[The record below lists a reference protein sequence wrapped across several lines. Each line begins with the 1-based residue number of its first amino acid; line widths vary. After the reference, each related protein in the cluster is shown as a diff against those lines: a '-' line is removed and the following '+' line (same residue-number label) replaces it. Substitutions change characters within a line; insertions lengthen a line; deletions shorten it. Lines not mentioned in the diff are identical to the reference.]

1 MRAVLNLGHT
11 VGHGIEA
18 ASGYARYRHGEAIA
32 IGLIAALRLSG
43 AEELRAE
50 VGALLARAGLPVAL
64 DPAIDVDAVLDA
76 IGRDKKRTAE
86 GIGFVLIEGP
96 GRVEFG
102 RPVDADS
109 LRRAVEE
116 LRSS

>member
-1 MRAVLNLGHT
+1 VLTLGHT

-32 IGLIAALRLSG
+32 IGLMAALRLSG
-43 AEELRAE
+43 TEALHEE
-50 VGALLARAGLPVAL
+50 VGELLVRAGLPVAL
-64 DPAIDVDAVLDA
+64 DPAIDVETVLAA
-76 IGRDKKRTAE
+76 IGRDKKRTAD
-86 GIGFVLIEGP
+86 GIGFVLIEEP

-116 LRSS
+116 LRGA